1 MESTRENMDKERLA
15 KIIQELLRTDNDL
28 SFLKELKKG
37 DLEKLV
43 ACIRDRVDQSGSK

>member
-1 MESTRENMDKERLA
+1 MDREKLV

-28 SFLKELKKG
+28 DFLKELKRG

-43 ACIRDRVDQSGSK
+43 ACIRDRIDQQGNK